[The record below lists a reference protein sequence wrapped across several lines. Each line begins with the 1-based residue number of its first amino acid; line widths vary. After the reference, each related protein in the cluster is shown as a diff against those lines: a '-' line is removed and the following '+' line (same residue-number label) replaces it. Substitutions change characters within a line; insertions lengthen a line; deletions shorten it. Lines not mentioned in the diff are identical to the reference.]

1 MQLLKRLR
9 SLIGL
14 GRKPLAEPL
23 RARGG
28 IDHVIILDGT
38 MSSLEPETQSN
49 AGITFRLLEQVAA
62 MPGSSLHLHYE
73 PGVQWRGWKSAQDVA
88 LGRGINRQIRRVYE
102 VLAARYRPGDRVFLF
117 GYSRG
122 AFAVRSLAGMID
134 MVGLLTPEHTNKR
147 NVRAAYRH
155 YENGPATEAAQA
167 FAARKCHERVEIEMI
182 GVWDTVKAL
191 GLQLPLLW
199 RLSESAHAF
208 HSHHLGRSV
217 RHGFQAL
224 ALHETRVAYAPVMW
238 DSDRDWPGHVQQVWF
253 RGAHGDVGGHLGNF
267 SEARPLANIPLVWM
281 LERAET
287 LGLEMPDDWREPF
300 PCDASAPSV
309 GSFRGWGKM
318 FLLRRA
324 RHVGLDPSES
334 IHRSAREVLPQPKPE
349 VAEAEQA
356 STVERSS
363 PEQSSPE
370 LS

>member
-1 MQLLKRLR
+1 MQLLNRLR

-14 GRKPLAEPL
+14 GRKPRPEPP
-23 RARGG
+23 RAQGG

-38 MSSLEPETQSN
+38 MSSLEPECESN
-49 AGITFRLLEQVAA
+49 ASITYRLLEPVAA
-62 MPGSSLHLHYE
+62 RPDSTLHLHYE
-73 PGVQWRGWKSAQDVA
+73 PGVQWRGWKSARDVA
-88 LGRGINRQIRRVYE
+88 LGRGINRQIRRVYA
-102 VLAARYRPGDRVFLF
+102 VLAARYQPGDRVFLF

-134 MVGLLTPEHTNKR
+134 MVGLLTPEHCNTR

-155 YENGPATEAAQA
+155 YECGPHTEAAQA
-167 FAARKCHERVEIEMI
+167 FAARKCHDRVEIEMI

-191 GLQLPLLW
+191 GLQWPVLW

-217 RHGFQAL
+217 RHGFHAL

-238 DSDRDWPGHVQQVWF
+238 DSDSNWPGHVQQVWF
-253 RGAHGDVGGHLGNF
+253 RGAHGDVGGHLGQF
-267 SEARPLANIPLVWM
+267 KEARPLANIPLVWM

-287 LGLEMPDDWREPF
+287 LGLEMPDDWRQQF

-334 IHRSAREVLPQPKPE
+334 IHRSAREVLPQPKPAM
-349 VAEAEQA
+349 AEPEQA
-356 STVERSS
+356 STVEPSA